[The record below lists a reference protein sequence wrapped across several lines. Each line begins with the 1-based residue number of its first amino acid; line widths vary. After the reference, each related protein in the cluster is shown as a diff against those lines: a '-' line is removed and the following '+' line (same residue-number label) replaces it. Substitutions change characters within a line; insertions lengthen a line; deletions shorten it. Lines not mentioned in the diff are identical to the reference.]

1 MAQQKTPAA
10 FYRGG
15 TSKGVLFQP
24 KDLPQDPD
32 ERDRMLLHVLGSP
45 DPYKRQLDGLGGG
58 LSSLS
63 KALWVERSQRNDA
76 DIDYTFAQIAVDAPV
91 VDYSANCGNMSS
103 AIAPFA
109 VEENVFPVSDG
120 DAMVRMFNTN
130 TGICIHSH
138 FRVEG
143 GLPATHGDL
152 EIPGV
157 AGTGAPVRLEFMDPS
172 RVTGRGLL
180 PTGKAQE
187 MVEVPGYGDVPVSI
201 VDAASLAVFVPAE
214 ALGLKATELP
224 EEIEAQ
230 ADVMAAVEVIRREA
244 AVRAGFA
251 DSLDTVPMSAPCFAL
266 VAGPTPF
273 TSLDGRTHEAGSYD
287 IAVRMVS
294 LSTIHR
300 AVMVTAAMC
309 LAAAAK
315 IPGSVPNQYASAS
328 GDGSVRLGNPSG
340 VTVMGANLAERDGRW
355 YAESTSVLRTCRRL
369 MDGFVYHP

>member
-1 MAQQKTPAA
+1 MTQRKTPAA

-15 TSKGVLFQP
+15 TSKGVLFRP

-45 DPYKRQLDGLGGG
+45 DPYKRQLDGMGGG

-76 DIDYTFAQIAVDAPV
+76 DIDYTFAQIAVDEPV

-109 VEENVFPVSDG
+109 VEEDVFPVPDG
-120 DAMVRMFNTN
+120 DAVVRMFNTN

-138 FRVEG
+138 FRVADGRAVTE
-143 GLPATHGDL
+143 GDL

-157 AGTGAPVRLEFMDPS
+157 PGTSAPIRLEFMDPS
-172 RVTGRGLL
+172 RVTGRGLS
-180 PTGKAQE
+180 PTGQVRETVA
-187 MVEVPGYGDVPVSI
+187 VPGYGDVPVSI
-201 VDAASLAVFVPAE
+201 VDAAALAVFVPAE
-214 ALGLKATELP
+214 TFGLTATESP

-230 ADVMAAVEVIRREA
+230 SDVMAAIEIIRREA

-251 DSLDTVPMSAPCFAL
+251 PSVDDVPMAAPRIAL
-266 VAGPTPF
+266 VATPTQF
-273 TSLDGRTHEAGSYD
+273 VSLDGRTYEADSHN
-287 IAVRMVS
+287 ITVRMVS
-294 LSTIHR
+294 LSTVHR

-309 LAAAAK
+309 LAAATQ
-315 IPGSVPNQYASAS
+315 ISGSVPNQYVS
-328 GDGSVRLGNPSG
+328 GGKGEMVRLGNPSG
-340 VTVMGANLAERDGRW
+340 VTVMGARVSEREGRW
-355 YAESTSVLRTCRRL
+355 QAESTSVLRTCRRL